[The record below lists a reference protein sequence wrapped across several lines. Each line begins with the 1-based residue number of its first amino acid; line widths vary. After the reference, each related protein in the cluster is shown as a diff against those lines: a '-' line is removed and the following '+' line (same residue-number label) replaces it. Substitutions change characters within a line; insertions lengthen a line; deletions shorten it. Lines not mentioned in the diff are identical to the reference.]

1 MELIIDKTDKSVI
14 FGARSVPERKVNWTV
29 FLFLGG
35 EKYFIKISFL
45 VMDSKIQ
52 WSYFEIETQT
62 YYSIGFWCA

>member
-29 FLFLGG
+29 FFWG

-62 YYSIGFWCA
+62 YYSIGIWCA